1 MTSTKPFPV
10 AHPDVTVQDVIDWA
24 ASGLAYF
31 SENQD
36 SDDPVQREIANK
48 SIPLLISVIAICE
61 KEDPIK
67 AVEACIVKEN

>member
-1 MTSTKPFPV
+1 MTNTRPYPTP
-10 AHPDVTVQDVIDWA
+10 HPDATVQDVIDWA

-31 SENQD
+31 SEKQN
-36 SDDPVQREIANK
+36 SDDPAQREIANH
-48 SIPLLISVIAICE
+48 SIPLLITVIAICE